1 MPWLQ
6 DRERWRPE
14 GWAPWHRQ
22 PSAPRACPHWLGSP
36 PQTTRDRTPHHHC
49 QPPMAPCPPEEP
61 GPWGH
66 PRLQLGE
73 TPPWCVRECT
83 VSLSTTPALLG
94 PGTRGHCLAQPQ
106 PRSAPA
112 GCGIRQP
119 GAYHTWPRRCLTRP
133 GAPSC
138 PGGAGEAGTR
148 LLACPLASAVPQ
160 PFWRV
165 SAAEEGQG
173 GLCGQLSHADPV
185 PCLPQRGR

>member
-14 GWAPWHRQ
+14 GWAPGTGGHLPPGLVLTGWGAH
-22 PSAPRACPHWLGSP
+22 PKPPETGCPTTTVSP
-36 PQTTRDRTPHHHC
+36 PWPHVLQRSQDPGATPC
-49 QPPMAPCPPEEP
+49 
-61 GPWGH
+61 
-66 PRLQLGE
+66 LQLSE
-73 TPPWCVRECT
+73 TPPWCVRVCA

-112 GCGIRQP
+112 GCRIRWP
-119 GAYHTWPRRCLTRP
+119 GAYHAWPRRCLTRP

-148 LLACPLASAVPQ
+148 PLTCPLASAVPQ

-165 SAAEEGQG
+165 SAAEGGQG